1 MCVCRSQAGY
11 DLIYEAR
18 DLDLPQSQRDGLTQA
33 RASLEATKLRL
44 KESEKRIDAVLE
56 PSIQKAYW

>member
-1 MCVCRSQAGY
+1 VCRSQAGY